1 MAVCAICMDSI
12 DDKICDEYRGKL
24 SCDHEFHPMCILKWF
39 KKNTSCPT
47 CRAEHTEK
55 AIASEEVTTDMDVD
69 SNVVMDAI
77 LNEIRSQT
85 PPVDSLDFY
94 RAAPTS
100 FFDSFFRSVRP
111 TNRPRPVPFSS
122 PLNRRPQLQTL
133 IDGAIDENSSPNM
146 FLQSLYLRHPL

>member
-1 MAVCAICMDSI
+1 MTVCAICMDLI
-12 DDKICDEYRGKL
+12 DDKICEEYRGKL
-24 SCDHEFHPMCILKWF
+24 SCGHEFHPMCILKWF

-55 AIASEEVTTDMDVD
+55 EATETEEVTTDMDVD

-77 LNEIRSQT
+77 LNEIRSQA
-85 PPVDSLDFY
+85 PPDSPAFS
-94 RAAPTS
+94 RAASNS
-100 FFDSFFRSVRP
+100 FFDSFFRNVRP

-122 PLNRRPQLQTL
+122 PLDRQPQLQTL
-133 IDGAIDENSSPNM
+133 IDGTIDENSSPNM